1 MLFILEKG
9 EDKLSEIEQ
18 AITELWG
25 KSDKKVVVSVE
36 LEKKIRST
44 GANSQNHH
52 LNGHIQQICEVTGN
66 DFNDIKNYVKMQSLK
81 RGYPVK
87 FANGA
92 PRLSFKGDPIPI
104 SESDS
109 SSVECG
115 YLIEEVHILASELGI
130 ELREN

>member
-9 EDKLSEIEQ
+9 EYKLSEIEQ
-18 AITELWG
+18 AITELWE

-36 LEKKIRST
+36 FEKKSRST
-44 GANSQNHH
+44 GSNSQNHH
-52 LNGHIQQICEVTGN
+52 LNGHIQQICEDTGN
-66 DFNDIKNYVKMQSLK
+66 DFNDVKNYVKMQSLK

-87 FANGA
+87 FAKGA

-104 SESDS
+104 SEGDS